1 MTPKNVTDVN
11 GAGEKSATS
20 SVLMESQA
28 LRTNIQNISSILN
41 TGLSAESLDVCVR
54 LCEAG
59 VSPHV
64 LARIISQIRTQMNTQ
79 SSRGL

>member
-1 MTPKNVTDVN
+1 MTPKNVDTN
-11 GAGEKSATS
+11 GVERTATG

-28 LRTNIQNISSILN
+28 VRTNIQNISSLLN

-64 LARIISQIRTQMNTQ
+64 LARIITQIRTQIGSQQ
-79 SSRGL
+79 S